1 MGNAPNPMQQILSD
15 ERRLAIL
22 RCLWRSPGY
31 RANEEVLGK
40 YLRQVALNGGWEAT
54 RSALDHLDRVGAV
67 RTHMHLEL
75 MVAEL
80 TRRGADAA
88 EGCTELEGVPKVGVD
103 CPY

>member
-1 MGNAPNPMQQILSD
+1 MQQILSD

-22 RCLWRSPGY
+22 RCLWKSPGHC
-31 RANEEVLGK
+31 ANEEVLGK
-40 YLRQVALNGGWEAT
+40 YLRQVALYGGCDAT

-67 RTHMHLEL
+67 HTRMHLSL

-88 EGCTELEGVPKVGVD
+88 EGCTELEGVPKVGAD